1 MGPEVAVARVNGK
14 GATATYLYGLA
25 QRARAPVLT
34 RAPRGL
40 PAMGRPRAVAAGDGL
55 WLVVADAPLARYG
68 AAPVEARLRD
78 LDWVAACATAHEAV
92 VEFVSRSATTIPL
105 KLFTIFNSDERALAH
120 IRRLRPAIDR
130 VLGRVAGRQ
139 EWGVRIRLDDAAAR
153 RRHMERARK
162 TTADVTSGTRFL
174 VLKKEQQQ
182 AVREALARGRED
194 VDAAFE
200 DLARAADDARRR
212 PPDSVEGGTRL
223 VLDAAFL
230 LVPGRLA
237 RFKKVAR
244 DVAARLGEH
253 GYELTLSGPWPPYNF
268 VGGVA

>member
-1 MGPEVAVARVNGK
+1 MKDE
-14 GATATYLYGLA
+14 TATYLYGLV
-25 QRARAPVLT
+25 QRERAPLLA

-40 PAMGRPRAVAAGDGL
+40 PGTGRVRALDAGDGL
-55 WLVVADAPLARYG
+55 WLVVADAPLSRYG
-68 AAPVEARLRD
+68 SAPLEARLRD
-78 LDWVAACATAHEAV
+78 LEWVAACATAHEAV
-92 VEFVSRSATTIPL
+92 VEFAARAATTVPL
-105 KLFTIFNSDERALAH
+105 KLFTLFSGDERAVAH
-120 IRRLRPAIDR
+120 IRRLRPTIDR

-139 EWGVRIRLDDAAAR
+139 EWGVRVRLDEGDAR
-153 RRHMERARK
+153 RRQVDRARRA
-162 TTADVTSGTRFL
+162 TAGVSSGTRFL

-200 DLARAADDARRR
+200 ALAGVADDARRR
-212 PPDSVEGGTRL
+212 PPDAVEGAARL
-223 VLDAAFL
+223 VLDATFL
-230 LVPGRLA
+230 LPPARLA

-244 DVAARLGEH
+244 TAATRLGRH